1 MPRML
6 FVKTSSLGDVVHH
19 MPAVTD
25 ARRHFPDARIAWVV
39 EEDYAPLVAL
49 HPGVDEVIPVALRRW
64 RRALARK
71 ATWREADMFLGR
83 LRAQAYDVVVDAQGL
98 MRSAVLARAARGP
111 RHGYARN
118 SVREPLASLLYDV
131 RHEVGRERHAVD
143 RNRELTGRAL
153 GYAAGGGIDYG
164 LRGPPATAG
173 ARRYALLLHGSARAE
188 KEWPEAHWLQ
198 VGRALA
204 RDGMDVLLLW
214 GNAAERARSERLAAA
229 IARAEVVDRQPL
241 DAVARLVAGA
251 AAVIGLDTGL
261 THLAAAF
268 RVPLVSIFVHS
279 VPQLTG
285 PRGAGPIATLGE
297 RGRVPGADEAVAA
310 YRRLLGPGDDRGEG
324 AA

>member
-1 MPRML
+1 MPRIL

-25 ARRHFPDARIAWVV
+25 ARRHFPDGRIAWVV

-49 HPGVDEVIPVALRRW
+49 HPAVDEVIPVALRRW
-64 RRALARK
+64 RNALGRK
-71 ATWREADMFLGR
+71 ATWREAESFLGR
-83 LRAQAYDVVVDAQGL
+83 LRVEAYDAVVDAQGL

-118 SVREPLASLLYDV
+118 SVREPLASLFYDV
-131 RHEVGRERHAVD
+131 RHEVSREWHAVD
-143 RNRELTGRAL
+143 RNRDLTGRAL
-153 GYAAGGGIDYG
+153 GYAAGGAIDYG
-164 LRGPPATAG
+164 LRGPPPAAG
-173 ARRYALLLHGSARAE
+173 ARRYALLLHGSARTE
-188 KEWPEAHWLQ
+188 KEWPEAHWVE
-198 VGRALA
+198 VGRSLA
-204 RDGMDVLLLW
+204 RDGMDVRLLW
-214 GNAAERARSERLAAA
+214 GNAAERMRSARLAAA
-229 IARAEVVDRQPL
+229 IAHAEVVDRQPL

-297 RGRVPGADEAVAA
+297 RGRMPGAGDVVAA
-310 YRRLLGPGDDRGEG
+310 YRRLLVSGGGDG
-324 AA
+324 AAA